1 MSDIFD
7 LLDDSLDSL
16 ADLEK
21 FEAFHAGT
29 HTFDIAFEEKEM
41 DGLPC
46 VDLKLVLVESIE
58 LADPSQAV
66 QEPGKKGGI
75 LFMLKKKD
83 KQSGEV
89 GPNTIG
95 QGQLKEVL
103 KVLHETFGGASMRE
117 TMSNAAGARV
127 TATLKTR
134 SDKND
139 TDKKYNS
146 IKALLVG

>member
-29 HTFDIAFEEKEM
+29 HSFDIGFEEKEM
-41 DGLPC
+41 DGIPC
-46 VDLKLVLVESIE
+46 VDLKLVLVETLE
-58 LADPSQAV
+58 LTSSADVA
-66 QEPGKKGGI
+66 QEPGKKGSI
-75 LFMLKKKD
+75 LYMLKKKE
-83 KQSGEV
+83 KESGEV
-89 GPNTIG
+89 VPNTIG

-117 TMSNAAGARV
+117 TMANANGARV

-134 SDKND
+134 PDKND
-139 TDKKYNS
+139 ADKKYNS
-146 IKALLVG
+146 IKALIVG